1 MKVVL
6 IILIV
11 LGALAT
17 LFILIKGVVG
27 MAQGKDIT
35 GQRSQELMQKR
46 VMFQAITILLAVA
59 LLAVMSNSGR

>member
-17 LFILIKGVVG
+17 LFVLIKGVVG
-27 MAQGKDIT
+27 MARHTDPT
-35 GQRSQELMQKR
+35 GQRSQNLMQKR
-46 VMFQAITILLAVA
+46 IIFQAITILLAVA
-59 LLAVMSNSGR
+59 LLAVMSNGG

>member
-17 LFILIKGVVG
+17 LFVLIKGVVG
-27 MAQGKDIT
+27 MARHTDPT
-35 GQRSQELMQKR
+35 GQRSQNLMQKR
-46 VMFQAITILLAVA
+46 IIFQAVTILLAVA
-59 LLAVMSNSGR
+59 LLAVMSNGG

>member
-17 LFILIKGVVG
+17 LFVLIKGVVG
-27 MAQGKDIT
+27 MARNTDPT
-35 GQRSQELMQKR
+35 GQRSQNLMQKR
-46 VMFQAITILLAVA
+46 IIFQAITILLAVA
-59 LLAVMSNSGR
+59 LLAVMSNGG

>member
-35 GQRSQELMQKR
+35 GQRSQQLMQKR

>member
-1 MKVVL
+1 MRVVL

-17 LFILIKGVVG
+17 LFVLIKGVVG

-35 GQRSQELMQKR
+35 GQRSQELMRKR
-46 VMFQAITILLAVA
+46 VMFQAITVLLAMA
-59 LLAVMSNSGR
+59 LLAVMSSSSR